1 MSRSTPSKHRIQL
14 ALPHRWA
21 ALLLLVA
28 GGGLA
33 AAGCGDNR
41 ATPTG
46 DGRRWR

>member
-1 MSRSTPSKHRIQL
+1 MSRSTPSKHRIHL

-28 GGGLA
+28 GGGLT

-46 DGRRWR
+46 DGIRWR